1 MMVLAMSAPDARF
14 QWNGE
19 HLSLALLDA
28 VASDLAKQARPGTAR
43 FNFAIHAV
51 IIRYF
56 LGDAWF
62 KEHVLP
68 DARED
73 SFLRP
78 NFGEQDVDPRF
89 SVLTLEL
96 AENLL
101 NLQTVQGFRTCL
113 DHMAVR
119 QMQSGLCELQ
129 IGHIL
134 RSRGVPFRY
143 VAEDEPTTVD
153 LVLQTQSGVE
163 GLGEIK
169 CKYEEAE
176 YSCKTLQRALA
187 TARKQIGKG
196 NEGVVFVKLPST
208 WVEVSPRGRGDPP
221 QIVLPRE
228 IVVTAEDQMRQAS
241 RIKKVVF
248 YVFHHAFDPAR
259 GLGVTHAAMEMT
271 SSRLTEESP
280 WRAELLSGIG
290 PWTTMQ
296 QLSCR
301 WT

>member
-1 MMVLAMSAPDARF
+1 MRAADTRF
-14 QWNGE
+14 RWSGDY
-19 HLSLALLDA
+19 LSVALLDA
-28 VASDLAKQARPGTAR
+28 VASDLAKQIPPGTAR
-43 FNFAIHAV
+43 FNFTMHSV

-56 LGDAWF
+56 LGDEWF
-62 KEHVLP
+62 KEHLLP
-68 DARED
+68 NARHD

-78 NFGEQDVDPRF
+78 DFEKQDVDPRF

-129 IGHIL
+129 IGHVL

-143 VAEDEPTTVD
+143 VDEGEPTTVD
-153 LVLQTQSGVE
+153 LILQTQSGDE

-169 CKYEEAE
+169 CKYEGAE
-176 YSCKTLQRALA
+176 YSKKTLRGALER
-187 TARKQIGKG
+187 ARKQIGKG
-196 NEGVVFVKLPST
+196 NEGVVFVKLPSA
-208 WVEVSPRGRGDPP
+208 WLKVVSRGGGDPP
-221 QIVLPRE
+221 QIILPAE
-228 IVVTAEDQMRQAS
+228 IVATAKDQMRQAS
-241 RIKKVVF
+241 RIKKVIF
-248 YVFHHAFDPAR
+248 YVFHHMCDPAR
-259 GLGVTHAAMEMT
+259 GLGVTHATMEMT
-271 SSRLTEESP
+271 SSRLTEGSP
-280 WRAELLSGIG
+280 WRAELLSGSG

-296 QLSCR
+296 ELSRR

>member
-1 MMVLAMSAPDARF
+1 M
-14 QWNGE
+14 
-19 HLSLALLDA
+19 ALLDD
-28 VASDLAKQARPGTAR
+28 VASDLSKRAQPGTAR
-43 FNFAIHAV
+43 FNFTIHAV

-56 LGDAWF
+56 LGDDWF
-62 KEHVLP
+62 KEHLLP

-78 NFGEQDVDPRF
+78 DFENQDVDPRF

-129 IGHIL
+129 IGHVL

-143 VAEDEPTTVD
+143 VEEGEATTVD

-176 YSCKTLQRALA
+176 YSNKTIQRALA

-196 NEGVVFVKLPST
+196 NDGVVFVKLPSA
-208 WVEVSPRGRGDPP
+208 WLEVIPQGVGDPP
-221 QIVLPRE
+221 QIVLPAE
-228 IVVTAEDQMRQAS
+228 IVATAKDQMRQTS
-241 RIKKVVF
+241 RIKKVIF
-248 YVFHHAFDPAR
+248 YVFHHVFDPVR
-259 GLGVTHAAMEMT
+259 GLGVTHATMEMT
-271 SSRLTEESP
+271 NSRLTDESP
-280 WRAELLSGIG
+280 WRAELLSGTG
-290 PWTTMQ
+290 TWTTMQ
-296 QLSCR
+296 ELSRR

>member
-1 MMVLAMSAPDARF
+1 MSAVDTRF
-14 QWNGE
+14 RWNGE
-19 HLSLALLDA
+19 HLSFALLDA

-43 FNFAIHAV
+43 FNFTMHAV
-51 IIRYF
+51 IIRHF
-56 LGDAWF
+56 LGDDWF
-62 KEHVLP
+62 KEHLLP

-78 NFGEQDVDPRF
+78 DFEKQDFDPRF

-113 DHMAVR
+113 DHMAGR

-129 IGHIL
+129 IGHVL
-134 RSRGVPFRY
+134 RSRGVSFRY
-143 VAEDEPTTVD
+143 VEEGEPTTVD

-169 CKYEEAE
+169 CKYEEGE
-176 YSCKTLQRALA
+176 YSDKTLRRALA

-196 NEGVVFVKLPST
+196 NEGVVFVKLPSA
-208 WVEVSPRGRGDPP
+208 WLKVVPRGVDDPP
-221 QIVLPRE
+221 QIVLPAE
-228 IVVTAEDQMRQAS
+228 VVATAKDQMRRAS

-248 YVFHHAFDPAR
+248 YVFHHVFDPAR
-259 GLGVTHAAMEMT
+259 GLGVTHATMEMT
-271 SSRLTEESP
+271 SSQLTDESP
-280 WRAELLSGIG
+280 WRAELLGGSG

-296 QLSCR
+296 ELSSR